1 MTPSWCTVS
10 SPGLHSPRADL
21 PNMTEARMRYM
32 PRVAI
37 ACSTIVFLAGCA
49 KQEQAAKD
57 SASAA
62 ATMAAPAPAPAP
74 AAPSLSPSDLA
85 GKWQMQSVPETGKDT
100 TPTKFVLTSTS
111 DSTALVA
118 FPSGVKVKQHVTIS
132 GDSVI
137 MKSDVFPSQRR
148 KGVKVQTEVVS
159 RLQDGKISGVT
170 TAHYTNAGAD
180 SVLRLRTE
188 GTKMP

>member
-1 MTPSWCTVS
+1 
-10 SPGLHSPRADL
+10 
-21 PNMTEARMRYM
+21 MTEVRMRYM

-37 ACSTIVFLAGCA
+37 ACFAIVFLAGCA
-49 KQEQAAKD
+49 KSEQAAND

-62 ATMAAPAPAPAP
+62 AAMAAPAPAPAP
-74 AAPSLSPSDLA
+74 APALSPSDLA

-100 TPTKFVLTSTS
+100 TPTKFVLTWTS
-111 DSTALVA
+111 DSTAVVA
-118 FPSGVKVKQHVTIS
+118 FPSGVKVKQHVTFS

-137 MKSDVFPSQRR
+137 MNSDEFPSQRR
-148 KGVKVQTEVVS
+148 KSVKVKTEVVS
-159 RLQDGKISGVT
+159 RFQDGRLVGMT
-170 TAHYTNAGAD
+170 TAHYKNAGAD

>member
-1 MTPSWCTVS
+1 M
-10 SPGLHSPRADL
+10 H
-21 PNMTEARMRYM
+21 YM

-37 ACSTIVFLAGCA
+37 ACSAIVFFAGCA
-49 KQEQAAKD
+49 KSDQAAKD

-62 ATMAAPAPAPAP
+62 AAMAASAPAPAPAPAP

-85 GKWQMQSVPETGKDT
+85 GKWQMQSVPESGKDT

-111 DSTALVA
+111 DSTAVVA
-118 FPSGVKVKQHVTIS
+118 FPSGVKVKQHVSFS
-132 GDSVI
+132 GDSVM

-148 KGVKVQTEVVS
+148 KGVKVQTDVVS
-159 RLQDGKISGVT
+159 RLQGGKLTGMT
-170 TAHYTNAGAD
+170 TAHYSHAGPD

>member
-1 MTPSWCTVS
+1 MTEVRM
-10 SPGLHSPRADL
+10 LHTPRA
-21 PNMTEARMRYM
+21 
-32 PRVAI
+32 AI
-37 ACSTIVFLAGCA
+37 ACSAIVILAGCA
-49 KQEQAAKD
+49 KSEQAAKD
-57 SASAA
+57 SASSAA
-62 ATMAAPAPAPAP
+62 AMSTPATAPEAAP
-74 AAPSLSPSDLA
+74 AAPALSPGDLA
-85 GKWQMQSVPETGKDT
+85 GKWQMQSVPESGKDT

-118 FPSGVKVKQHVTIS
+118 FPSGVKVKQHVSFS

-159 RLQDGKISGVT
+159 RLQGGRLVGMT
-170 TAHYTNAGAD
+170 TAHYMHAGAD

-188 GTKMP
+188 GSKMP